1 MSDEVYVSSSKDTV
15 TTATVYLNFSA
26 NEFSPA
32 DNFEVV
38 LEIIPTTR
46 MVDYPHLRPVTKKV
60 RLNNADL
67 YRLGLNG

>member
-1 MSDEVYVSSSKDTV
+1 MTEKVEVYGGKDTI

-26 NEFSPA
+26 NEFSAA
-32 DNFEVV
+32 DHFEVV

-46 MVDYPHLRPVTKKV
+46 MVDYPHLRPVTKKI
-60 RLNNADL
+60 RLNSRDL

>member
-1 MSDEVYVSSSKDTV
+1 MNEEVNVGASKDTV

-26 NEFSPA
+26 NEFSAA
-32 DNFEVV
+32 DHFEVV

-60 RLNNADL
+60 RLSSADL